1 MLNLS
6 FCRLPCLLVVLCCE
20 FYLSEVIGS
29 VEPVFVRE
37 DMHLIEMVDLE
48 LVLGQVD
55 ARRIQWLLLGLL
67 LIMNNNIP

>member
-1 MLNLS
+1 M
-6 FCRLPCLLVVLCCE
+6 LVVLCCE

>member
-1 MLNLS
+1 
-6 FCRLPCLLVVLCCE
+6 
-20 FYLSEVIGS
+20 
-29 VEPVFVRE
+29 
-37 DMHLIEMVDLE
+37 MVDLE